1 MLQPCVHATAVK
13 AIAHQHLQAILD
25 ECIHHQ
31 GEQVQP
37 DDDDDMVP
45 DLDQQ
50 LYQASPE
57 AGAGKVTA
65 IVKSCASSAPHIPK
79 I

>member
-1 MLQPCVHATAVK
+1 M
-13 AIAHQHLQAILD
+13 
-25 ECIHHQ
+25 
-31 GEQVQP
+31 QP